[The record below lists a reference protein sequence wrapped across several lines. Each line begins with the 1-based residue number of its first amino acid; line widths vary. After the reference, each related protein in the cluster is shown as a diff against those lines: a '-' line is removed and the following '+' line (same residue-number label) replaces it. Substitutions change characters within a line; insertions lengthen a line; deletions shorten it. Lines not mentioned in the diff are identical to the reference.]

1 MIRVNLSGAPKRKG
15 GIKAAEVSSAS
26 AGPSRAIP
34 LMLILIVVG
43 TAAAGWLWYSRLA
56 GQLADVDKQL
66 VHEQA
71 ERDKLALII
80 KQDQIYEARKKV
92 LDTQVKIIEGL
103 AKNQLSPILAL
114 DQLSEAVERTQY
126 VWLSSLDQK
135 DAILSMNGTGTSL
148 SAIADFYTNLNGTGF
163 FKNIDLGPSQE
174 SAGNFT
180 FSLKCEFAPPR
191 GAISNAPTPIAGGN

>member
-80 KQDQIYEARKKV
+80 KQDQIYEARKKALEARIAV
-92 LDTQVKIIEGL
+92 IEGL
-103 AKNQLSPILAL
+103 KRGQVSPVRSLDILDDAI
-114 DQLSEAVERTQY
+114 DKTQY
-126 VWLSSLDQK
+126 VWLSSLDQNN
-135 DAILSMNGTGTSL
+135 AIISMTGTRNC
-148 SAIADFYTNLNGTGF
+148 SAKLKALMVRSKHSCGE
-163 FKNIDLGPSQE
+163 LGQR
-174 SAGNFT
+174 AM
-180 FSLKCEFAPPR
+180 
-191 GAISNAPTPIAGGN
+191 IS